1 MRGRVMRIK
10 QLITRV
16 ERRKAFLEKK
26 KKKKMRKV
34 EVPNC
39 SI

>member
-10 QLITRV
+10 QLIMRV
-16 ERRKAFLEKK
+16 ERRKAFLKKK